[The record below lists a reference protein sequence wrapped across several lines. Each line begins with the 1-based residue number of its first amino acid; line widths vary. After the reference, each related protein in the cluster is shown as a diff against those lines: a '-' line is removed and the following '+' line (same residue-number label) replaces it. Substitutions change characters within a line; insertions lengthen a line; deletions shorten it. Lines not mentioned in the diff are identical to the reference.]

1 MQDRIGEYR
10 KKELAKLRTQE
21 RYIAGNRFSF
31 FSIPIITA
39 LATFISYSLLGGEMS
54 AEKVFTSMALFNI
67 MQVKHRH
74 PHLHTNPPHWARF
87 MSAMTH

>member
-31 FSIPIITA
+31 FSIPIVTA

-54 AEKVFTSMALFNI
+54 AEKVRASMLN
-67 MQVKHRH
+67 
-74 PHLHTNPPHWARF
+74 PLHLHHLMLNPFKAVQSGNRDH
-87 MSAMTH
+87 

>member
-1 MQDRIGEYR
+1 MYPLRLLRCSQDRIGEYR

-54 AEKVFTSMALFNI
+54 AEKVRASSSSDAQSFQEPVQSGNCD
-67 MQVKHRH
+67 H
-74 PHLHTNPPHWARF
+74 
-87 MSAMTH
+87 

>member
-1 MQDRIGEYR
+1 MSQDRIGEYR

-54 AEKVFTSMALFNI
+54 AEKVRASPSSDAQSFQAVQPGNCD
-67 MQVKHRH
+67 H
-74 PHLHTNPPHWARF
+74 
-87 MSAMTH
+87 

>member
-54 AEKVFTSMALFNI
+54 AEKVRASML
-67 MQVKHRH
+67 
-74 PHLHTNPPHWARF
+74 NPFKRF
-87 MSAMTH
+87 SPGNCHH